1 MSRTRKVSPP
11 QPRERTMS
19 APATI
24 PHVPHHVGW
33 RATLENTEVW
43 RSLED
48 LYLSVPYL
56 GASVR

>member
-1 MSRTRKVSPP
+1 MSRTRKASPP
-11 QPRERTMS
+11 QQRERQMP
-19 APATI
+19 APPAI

-33 RATLENTEVW
+33 RATIENTEVW

-48 LYLSVPYL
+48 LYLSIPEL